1 MTNTTMKE
9 AKAKVM
15 HSKPLRESLKDW
27 FNHKGCCPF
36 NEVEQFGDWVDLMLD
51 MMRVEID
58 NSRLETAENL
68 FKALKVQSMGD
79 PIALKCARELDK
91 KKVQNDIDCYVE
103 EGKVYASVWIKHMVV
118 SYANELAEEVA
129 AKFRENGYS
138 ADLWH
143 DMEDS
148 SEVTVCASIDFDK
161 YVELQTK
168 GGR

>member
-15 HSKPLRESLKDW
+15 RSKPLRESLKDW
-27 FNHKGCCPF
+27 FNHKGRCPF
-36 NEVEQFGDWVDLMLD
+36 NEVKQFGDWVDLMLD

-58 NSRLETAENL
+58 DSRLETAENL

-91 KKVQNDIDCYVE
+91 KKVQNDLDCYVE
-103 EGKVYASVWIKHMVV
+103 GGKVYASVWIKHMVV
-118 SYANELAEEVA
+118 DYANELAEEVA

-148 SEVTVCASIDFDK
+148 SEVTVCAVMD
-161 YVELQTK
+161 VEKFFNAQKK

>member
-1 MTNTTMKE
+1 MPDTMLSP
-9 AKAKVM
+9 A
-15 HSKPLRESLKDW
+15 
-27 FNHKGCCPF
+27 
-36 NEVEQFGDWVDLMLD
+36 
-51 MMRVEID
+51 
-58 NSRLETAENL
+58 NL
-68 FKALKVQSMGD
+68 LKALEVNALGD
-79 PIALKCARELDK
+79 PLALKYAAVLEK
-91 KKVQNDIDCYVE
+91 KKVQSDTNCYVE
-103 EGKVYASVWIKHMVV
+103 DGKVYSHVWIKHMVV